1 MDQLGKS
8 CLKTITKEFVLDAYG
23 KKREDAVAAV
33 FAKLKKEAYNSVNGL
48 LIHMEPDDVILLAED
63 EKNKVQK
70 FLAFFAPKGIQDYY
84 IKLKVIVTIR
94 LM

>member
-33 FAKLKKEAYNSVNGL
+33 FAKLKKEAYNSVDGL

-70 FLAFFAPKGIQDYY
+70 FLAFLLPRESK
-84 IKLKVIVTIR
+84 TITSN
-94 LM
+94 

>member
-33 FAKLKKEAYNSVNGL
+33 FAKLKKRPTTL
-48 LIHMEPDDVILLAED
+48 
-63 EKNKVQK
+63 
-70 FLAFFAPKGIQDYY
+70 
-84 IKLKVIVTIR
+84 
-94 LM
+94 

>member
-33 FAKLKKEAYNSVNGL
+33 FVKLKKEAYNSVNGL
-48 LIHMEPDDVILLAED
+48 LIHMEPDDVILLAEE
-63 EKNKVQK
+63 EKTKVQK
-70 FLAFFAPKGIQDYY
+70 FLGFFAPKEIQDYY

-94 LM
+94 YI

>member
-63 EKNKVQK
+63 EKTKCKNSWL
-70 FLAFFAPKGIQDYY
+70 FLLPRESK
-84 IKLKVIVTIR
+84 TITSN
-94 LM
+94 